1 MKNRNQKSDSLDMFD
16 VAIKDA
22 ATRAFDEYNKS
33 LDISDEEVD
42 FSEEHKK
49 NMEKLFADYRRKE
62 RARKIR
68 RISSRAACVVA
79 ALSIVSATAMIG
91 AGAWRLKLMN
101 FIFDPKAPGTEIN
114 FNDNGGTTYSDEYV
128 RLNYVPFGFKMTE
141 QSKNSQ
147 CDMLAFEYGEKYFT
161 VIMGTIDSQPNIDTE
176 NVVFENVTVNGYE
189 GVFTSKKNGNLLLW
203 HDDYNMFIINGNISE
218 EEIMKIAKCIQVLE
232 NFG

>member
-101 FIFDPKAPGTEIN
+101 FIFDPKTPGTEIN

-128 RLNYVPFGFKMTE
+128 RLNYVPFGFEMTE
-141 QSKNSQ
+141 QSKNSE
-147 CDMLAFEYGEKYFT
+147 CNMLAFEYGEKYFT
-161 VIMGTIDSQPNIDTE
+161 FSMETIESQPNIDTE
-176 NVVFENVTVNGYE
+176 DAVVENVTVNEYE
-189 GVFTSKKNGNLLLW
+189 GVFSSKDRVNILLW
-203 HDDYNMFIINGNISE
+203 HNDYNILSICGNISKE
-218 EEIMKIAKCIQVLE
+218 EMMKIAKCTQILKD
-232 NFG
+232 FG

>member
-62 RARKIR
+62 LARKIR

-101 FIFDPKAPGTEIN
+101 FIFDPKAPGTEIY

-128 RLNYVPFGFKMTE
+128 RLNYVPFGFEMTE
-141 QSKNSQ
+141 HSKSSK
-147 CDMLAFEYGEKYFT
+147 CEIVTFEQDEKYFHFRMSY
-161 VIMGTIDSQPNIDTE
+161 IESLPSIDTE
-176 NVVFENVTVNGYE
+176 DAVVENVTISGYE
-189 GVFTSKKNGNLLLW
+189 GIFSSKERANMLLW
-203 HDDYNMFIINGNISE
+203 HDDYNIFAISGNISKE
-218 EEIMKIAKCIQVLE
+218 EMMKIAKCTQILKD
-232 NFG
+232 FG